1 MVGHRRLQPR
11 PNGFAL
17 FDNVCVHKVPKKIHG
32 VISSFA
38 DIALKGKKGG
48 GQQSGGL
55 AAIIEKAKAE
65 KRAKRFDECV
75 GNIFHLFFHQYV
87 ENFHC
92 KPDTIDD
99 LFSGLKYLIYARE
112 DR

>member
-1 MVGHRRLQPR
+1 MSQTVIIKSNKYGINLILD
-11 PNGFAL
+11 PN
-17 FDNVCVHKVPKKIHG
+17 V
-32 VISSFA
+32 SFRE
-38 DIALKGKKGG
+38 L
-48 GQQSGGL
+48 L

-75 GNIFHLFFHQYV
+75 GNIFHLFFYQYV